1 MDIKLLLPVNLNLF
15 DGAGAG
21 AGAGTGGEGAG
32 TGAEGAPAGEPIVYT
47 PRNKRANA
55 MENVV
60 FGKEPTAPTQEQ
72 DPVAGDPAGQ
82 AKDQEAPR
90 DLQAEFDAMIKGD
103 YKEQYSENVQKLIN
117 RRFKETKEM
126 EATLNSHQS
135 LLGMLADK
143 YGVEAT
149 DIDALT
155 KAVSDDDTLWEQQ
168 AYDAGMTV
176 QQYKEF
182 KALEREN
189 AELMRAEESRR
200 GEEEAQRQLN
210 EWTQQAMELQKTVPG
225 FDLRMEAE
233 NPAFVQMLR
242 AGLPV
247 EHAYKVIHMDE
258 ILNGQ
263 AANVAAQAQKQV
275 VDNIRSRGSRPAENG
290 TVSRSGFTYKSDV
303 SKLTKEERA
312 EAARR
317 AARGE
322 TITFT

>member
-21 AGAGTGGEGAG
+21 AGAGTGGEGTG

-47 PRNKRANA
+47 PRNKRASK
-55 MENVV
+55 MDNVV
-60 FGKEPTAPTQEQ
+60 FGKEPEATPVE
-72 DPVAGDPAGQ
+72 DPVAGDPPGQ

-103 YKEQYSENVQKLIN
+103 YKEQYSENVQRLIN
-117 RRFKETKEM
+117 RRFKETKEL
-126 EATLNSHQS
+126 ESTLSSHQS

>member
-1 MDIKLLLPVNLNLF
+1 MDFKYLLPVDLNLF
-15 DGAGAG
+15 
-21 AGAGTGGEGAG
+21 EGAAGDGGGGTAGEG
-32 TGAEGAPAGEPIVYT
+32 TGAEAPAGEPIVYT
-47 PRNKRANA
+47 PRNKRASK
-55 MENVV
+55 MDNVV
-60 FGKEPTAPTQEQ
+60 YGEAPDDVPTATTQ
-72 DPVAGDPAGQ
+72 DPAAGDSTGQ

-117 RRFKETKEM
+117 RRFKETKGM
-126 EATLNSHQS
+126 EATLSSHQP
-135 LLGMLADK
+135 LLDMLASK
-143 YGVEAT
+143 YGVDAE

-176 QQYKEF
+176 QQYKQF
-182 KALEREN
+182 KQLEREN
-189 AELMRAEESRR
+189 AELMRAQEARN
-200 GEEEAQRQLN
+200 GEAEAQRQLD
-210 EWTQQAMELQKTVPG
+210 EWGRQAMELQQKVPG
-225 FDLRMEAE
+225 FDLRVEAE
-233 NPAFVQMLR
+233 NPEFVQMLR

-247 EHAYKVIHMDE
+247 EHAYKVVHMDE

-263 AANVAAQAQKQV
+263 AVNVAAQAQKQV

-303 SKLTKEERA
+303 SKLSKEDRA
-312 EAARR
+312 EIARR

-322 TITFT
+322 TITFR

>member
-1 MDIKLLLPVNLNLF
+1 MDINLLLPVNLNLF

-21 AGAGTGGEGAG
+21 AGAGTGGEGTG

-60 FGKEPTAPTQEQ
+60 FGKEPTQEQ

-303 SKLTKEERA
+303 SKLSKADRA
-312 EAARR
+312 EIARR

-322 TITFT
+322 TITFR

>member
-1 MDIKLLLPVNLNLF
+1 MDIKLLLPVNLKLF

-47 PRNKRANA
+47 PRNKRASK
-55 MENVV
+55 MDNVV
-60 FGKEPTAPTQEQ
+60 FGKEPEATPVE

-263 AANVAAQAQKQV
+263 AVNIAAQAQKQV

-322 TITFT
+322 TITFR